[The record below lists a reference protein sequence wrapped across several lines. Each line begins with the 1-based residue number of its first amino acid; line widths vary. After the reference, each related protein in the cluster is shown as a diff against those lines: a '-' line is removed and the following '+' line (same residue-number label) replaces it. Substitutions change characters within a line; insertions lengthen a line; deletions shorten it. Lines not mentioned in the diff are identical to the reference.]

1 MKKIKY
7 ENIINKHGHTFYHF
21 IFSKQWAMEVEV
33 KRYKYTRWIKKME
46 LIKSIK
52 EQFLDGKP
60 FFSMEV
66 GKCVNI
72 FLIGDSILNLN
83 W

>member
-1 MKKIKY
+1 
-7 ENIINKHGHTFYHF
+7 
-21 IFSKQWAMEVEV
+21 
-33 KRYKYTRWIKKME
+33 ME

-66 GKCVNI
+66 RKCVNI

-83 W
+83 